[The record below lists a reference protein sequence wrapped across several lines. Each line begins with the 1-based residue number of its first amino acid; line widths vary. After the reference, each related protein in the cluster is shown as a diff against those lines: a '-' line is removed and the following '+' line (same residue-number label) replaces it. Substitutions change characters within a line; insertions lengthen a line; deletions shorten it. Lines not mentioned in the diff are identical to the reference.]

1 MTTPGQPK
9 QNSSRGSKLPS
20 SELVPLAIQA
30 LEDSRRWFPKTSE
43 SISHTV
49 LALAG
54 EVGEVANIVKKLERG
69 SIYMGD
75 AKVRTDLH
83 MEVADVFTYLVVL
96 AGQLGIDLVR
106 LYELKRMENERRFG
120 DKDERLH

>member
-1 MTTPGQPK
+1 M
-9 QNSSRGSKLPS
+9 
-20 SELVPLAIQA
+20 
-30 LEDSRRWFPKTSE
+30 
-43 SISHTV
+43 
-49 LALAG
+49 
-54 EVGEVANIVKKLERG
+54 ANIVKKLERG

-120 DKDERLH
+120 DRDERLH